1 LIAIAVLLVG
11 VLAAPRAAS
20 SQPPD
25 KFENLQVL
33 PKDISRDAL
42 TQRMREFSF
51 ALGVR
56 CQYCHEGGD
65 GVSFQGVVFSSD
77 AKPAKRNARVMLRM
91 VDTLNTTTLPQM
103 PSRHQPAVTM
113 DCVICHRGLPVPK
126 TLQTELTEVI
136 ATRGIPAAV
145 ERYRVLRRDTLPL
158 GLFRF
163 DEWTMNEVARSL
175 TESGNTDAAI
185 AMLEL
190 NAEFYP
196 KSADIDFGLGELHRK
211 RGERDKAIARYRM
224 ALEKR
229 PDYAPA
235 KKQLDELL
243 AKGGDPHQV

>member
-1 LIAIAVLLVG
+1 MCHENWVIAIAAVLVI
-11 VLAAPRAAS
+11 AS
-20 SQPPD
+20 SVAAQPPD

-77 AKPAKRNARVMLRM
+77 AKPAKRNARAMMRM
-91 VDTLNTTTLPQM
+91 VDALNTATLPQM
-103 PSRHQPAVTM
+103 PSRHQPAVAM

-145 ERYRVLRRDTLPL
+145 ERYRVLRRDTLEL

-175 TESGNTDAAI
+175 AETDKTEAAI

-196 KSADIDFGLGELHRK
+196 KSADIDFGIGELHRK

-243 AKGGDPHQV
+243 AKRPL